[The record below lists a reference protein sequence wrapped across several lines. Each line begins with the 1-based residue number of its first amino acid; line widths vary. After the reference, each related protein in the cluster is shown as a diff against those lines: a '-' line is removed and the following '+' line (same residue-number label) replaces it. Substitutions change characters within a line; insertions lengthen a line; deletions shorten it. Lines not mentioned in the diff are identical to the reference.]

1 MPVGEWEE
9 VARCCAQIA
18 SFPPATPFS
27 APGGEGSP
35 GTLGTRQATPL
46 GRLALARCR
55 VGRFAA
61 PTGNFQANDEPGL
74 RIRT

>member
-9 VARCCAQIA
+9 AGRRCA
-18 SFPPATPFS
+18 SFFPPSTPFS

-35 GTLGTRQATPL
+35 GTLGTRQAKPL
-46 GRLALARCR
+46 GCSALARCR

-61 PTGNFQANDEPGL
+61 PTGNFQVNDEPGL
-74 RIRT
+74 RIKV